1 MANPRRN
8 SYSTINEIPISI
20 PEINTA
26 PFQSQTL
33 AARLSRFKIFLK
45 KPQAFPFLLSIFLLL
60 TWVFLRIQQ
69 RNSQFLSKPNQ
80 SNDISRRFS
89 IDDDQDRDANL
100 IRFTS
105 GFPSPITKDN
115 RGWMLDP
122 VSIAI
127 DSGIPGGAMVCASIH
142 AGEIRPG
149 GLRGNHRHHTCNE
162 TLLIWGARTMFRLE
176 NNALGKGYAQV
187 TVDADEVAVA
197 VSPSGTAHA
206 LVNMDSTRTTYIIG
220 CQDSVIN
227 YNKSS
232 SDFKVWEDLYS

>member
-8 SYSTINEIPISI
+8 SYSTNNELPIFNT
-20 PEINTA
+20 EINTT
-26 PFQSQTL
+26 FQSQTL
-33 AARLSRFKIFLK
+33 ASRLSRLKIFLK

-60 TWVFLRIQQ
+60 TWMFLRIQQ
-69 RNSQFLSKPNQ
+69 RNSQFQSNTNQ
-80 SNDISRRFS
+80 SNGITGRFS
-89 IDDDQDRDANL
+89 TNEDQDRDANL

-187 TVDADEVAVA
+187 TVAADEVAVA